1 MAVAVF
7 MPKAGMDMQE
17 GTIIQWLKNVGDEV
31 EEGEGLFEIE
41 TDKVTMEVEAPATG
55 VLLCKYFEDGAVVPV
70 VTTIGYV
77 GEAGEEVPDPPQ
89 AGVKEDAIPQTPA
102 AEAVEEPKSGIVFG
116 SKDIKATPYAKKI
129 AKTNDIDLTEVIP
142 SGPLGEVKGRD
153 VERKITESPLA
164 RRIAEDRGIDS
175 STIIGSGYQS
185 KVMKNDVLAKIA
197 EQEKP
202 RTLKAIFSTTPLSGM
217 QKVVGERMVK
227 AHMEIPC
234 VTQNTKVDMTSLLAF
249 RKQINESR
257 ENKVTINDYI
267 VKAVAKV
274 LLHDKK
280 VLVSLGDKE
289 IIHHEDVN
297 IGIAVALE
305 DGLIVPVVK
314 NADKK
319 SLEEISETVKS
330 LSAKAKSGGLMID
343 DYQGSTISISN
354 LGMFGVHSFTPIVN
368 QPNAVII
375 GICSME
381 DELALV
387 DGQVE
392 NRKKMMISL
401 TYDHR
406 LVNGDVAAKFSMKVR
421 DLLENPMEI
430 LL

>member
-1 MAVAVF
+1 MAVEVF

-17 GTIIQWLKNVGDEV
+17 GTIIQWLKNVGENI
-31 EEGEGLFEIE
+31 EEGEGLLEIE
-41 TDKVTMEVEAPATG
+41 TDKVTMEVEAPTTG
-55 VLLCKYFEDGAVVPV
+55 VLLCRYFEDGAVVPV

-77 GEAGEEVPDPPQ
+77 GEPGEAVPDKPQ
-89 AGVKEDAIPQTPA
+89 SA
-102 AEAVEEPKSGIVFG
+102 GIVAETVPSETVETIEKQKPVLADETNG
-116 SKDIKATPYAKKI
+116 VKATPYAKKM
-129 AKTNDIDLTEVIP
+129 AVSNAIDLNEVP
-142 SGPLGEVKGRD
+142 PTGPAGEIKGRD
-153 VERKITESPLA
+153 VEREIAKSPLA
-164 RRIAEDRGIDS
+164 RRIAEDKGIDLNAV
-175 STIIGSGYQS
+175 TGSGHQN
-185 KVMKNDVLAKIA
+185 KVMKSDVLAKIA
-197 EQEKP
+197 EQQNPGTVEVV
-202 RTLKAIFSTTPLSGM
+202 LNTTPLSGM

-227 AHMEIPC
+227 AHTEIPC
-234 VTQNTKVDMTSLLAF
+234 VTQNTKVDMTNLLTF
-249 RKQINESR
+249 RKQINENR
-257 ENKVTINDYI
+257 ENKLTINDFI

-274 LLHDKK
+274 LLYDKK
-280 VLVSLGDKE
+280 VLVSLGDRE
-289 IIHHEDVN
+289 MIHHQDVN
-297 IGIAVALE
+297 IGIAVALD

-330 LSAKAKSGGLMID
+330 LSAKAKSGGLMVD

-375 GICSME
+375 GICAIE

-387 DGQVE
+387 DNQVE

-406 LVNGDVAAKFSMKVR
+406 LVNGDVAAKFAMKVR

>member
-1 MAVAVF
+1 MAVEVF

-17 GTIIQWLKNVGDEV
+17 GTIIQWLKNVGEAI
-31 EEGEGLFEIE
+31 EEGEALLEIE
-41 TDKVTMEVEAPATG
+41 TDKVAMEVESPAMG
-55 VLLCKYFEDGAVVPV
+55 VLLCRYFEDGAVVPV

-77 GEAGEEVPDPPQ
+77 GEPGEVVPDKPLS
-89 AGVKEDAIPQTPA
+89 AGIGAVTASAEVVETVEIQKLVLA
-102 AEAVEEPKSGIVFG
+102 AETNAV
-116 SKDIKATPYAKKI
+116 KATPYAKKM
-129 AKTNDIDLTEVIP
+129 AQTNAINLHEVP
-142 SGPLGEVKGRD
+142 PTGPVGEIKGRD
-153 VERKITESPLA
+153 VEREIAKSPLA
-164 RRIAEDRGIDS
+164 RRIAEDHGIDLS
-175 STIIGSGYQS
+175 AVTGSGHQN
-185 KVMKNDVLAKIA
+185 KVMKSDVLAKIA
-197 EQEKP
+197 EQKSPAEVE
-202 RTLKAIFSTTPLSGM
+202 AVQNTTPLSGM

-227 AHMEIPC
+227 AHTEIPS
-234 VTQNTKVDMTSLLAF
+234 VTQNTKVDMTKLLAF
-249 RKQINESR
+249 RKQINENR
-257 ENKVTINDYI
+257 EKRLTINDFI

-274 LLHDKK
+274 LLYDKK
-280 VLVSLGDKE
+280 VLVSLGDKA
-289 IIHHEDVN
+289 IIHHQDVN
-297 IGIAVALE
+297 IGIAVALDE
-305 DGLIVPVVK
+305 GLIVPVVK

-319 SLEEISETVKS
+319 SLEEISETIKS
-330 LSAKAKSGGLMID
+330 LSAKAKSGGLMVD

-375 GICSME
+375 GICAIE

-387 DGQVE
+387 DKQVE

>member
-1 MAVAVF
+1 MAVEVF

-17 GTIIQWLKNVGDEV
+17 GTIIQWLKNVGETI
-31 EEGEGLFEIE
+31 EEGEALLEIE
-41 TDKVTMEVEAPATG
+41 TDKVAMEVESPATG
-55 VLLCKYFEDGAVVPV
+55 VLLCRYFEDGAVVPV

-77 GEAGEEVPDPPQ
+77 GEPGEVVPDKPQ
-89 AGVKEDAIPQTPA
+89 SAGIVAVTASSEVAETLENQKLVLADETNGVK
-102 AEAVEEPKSGIVFG
+102 V
-116 SKDIKATPYAKKI
+116 TPYAKKM
-129 AKTNDIDLTEVIP
+129 AETNTIDLHEVSP
-142 SGPLGEVKGRD
+142 TGPAGEIKGRD
-153 VERKITESPLA
+153 VEREIAKSPLA
-164 RRIAEDRGIDS
+164 RRIAEDQGIDLS
-175 STIIGSGYQS
+175 AVTGSGHQN

-197 EQEKP
+197 EQKTPGAVE
-202 RTLKAIFSTTPLSGM
+202 LVLNTTPLSGM

-227 AHMEIPC
+227 AHTEIPC
-234 VTQNTKVDMTSLLAF
+234 VTQNTKVDMTKLLAF
-249 RKQINESR
+249 RKQINENR
-257 ENKVTINDYI
+257 ENKLTINDFI

-280 VLVSLGDKE
+280 VLVSLGDKA
-289 IIHHEDVN
+289 IIHHQDVN
-297 IGIAVALE
+297 IGIAVALD

-330 LSAKAKSGGLMID
+330 LSAKAKSGGLIVD

-375 GICSME
+375 GICAIE
-381 DELALV
+381 DELTLV
-387 DGQVE
+387 DNQVE
-392 NRKKMMISL
+392 NRKRMMISL

>member
-17 GTIIQWLKNVGDEV
+17 GTIIQWLKSVGDEV

-55 VLLCKYFEDGAVVPV
+55 VLLCQYFEDGAVVPV

-77 GEAGEEVPDPPQ
+77 GESGEAVPDKPQ
-89 AGVKEDAIPQTPA
+89 AAGKEESVAQDIGQ
-102 AEAVEEPKSGIVFG
+102 EAMADKKTVSLAGTEDV
-116 SKDIKATPYAKKI
+116 KATPYAKKI
-129 AKTNDIDLTEVIP
+129 AETNHIDLKDVVPT
-142 SGPLGEVKGRD
+142 GTAGEVKGRD

-164 RRIAEDRGIDS
+164 RRIVEDRDIDS
-175 STIIGSGYQS
+175 STIIGSGYQN

-202 RTLKAIFSTTPLSGM
+202 QALNAVLSTTPLSGM

-227 AHMEIPC
+227 AHLEIPC

-257 ENKVTINDYI
+257 ENTFTINDYI
-267 VKAVAKV
+267 VKAIAKV

-319 SLEEISETVKS
+319 SLEEISETVKA

-392 NRKKMMISL
+392 SRKKMMISL